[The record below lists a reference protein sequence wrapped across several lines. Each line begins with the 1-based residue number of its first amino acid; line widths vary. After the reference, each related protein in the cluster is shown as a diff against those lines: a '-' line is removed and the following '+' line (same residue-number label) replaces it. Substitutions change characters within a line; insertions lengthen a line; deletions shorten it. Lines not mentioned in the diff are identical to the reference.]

1 MPIVFRSVILILGVL
16 AFARAVEPAIRSPV
30 ALAADAAGGTVYVA
44 EATTNQIAEVDLTG
58 RRVVREFPL
67 PDGPTAVVLSPDGRQ
82 IYVAAGVAQGRIHR
96 IERDSGKISRSYPV
110 GHTPTALVPTAD
122 GARMFVCARF
132 NDQVEVL
139 DLVGGTVTARI
150 PVEREPVALGLTP
163 DGSRLVVANH
173 LPAGRADVETVAAGI
188 SFIDTAKNQVIATVH
203 LPNGSTSL
211 RGLALSPDGAFAYV
225 THILGRYQQPTTQL
239 ERGWMNTNAL
249 SIIDVRGMKLTATVL
264 LDSVDQGAAN
274 PWGVACSAD
283 GAWVAVS
290 HAGSHEV
297 SLIDRVALHR
307 ALATPKGANAADD
320 LAFLTGMQ
328 RRLAV
333 PGKGPRGLTIAGN
346 RVVTTEYFTDTLA
359 VIDLTTPAASGISLG
374 PLAESSIVRKGELA
388 FNDASRCF
396 QRWQSCASC
405 HPDSRTDGLNWD
417 LMNDGLGNPKNT
429 RNMLNAHRRS
439 PVMALGIRESAE
451 KAVRAGFRYI
461 QFAVVDEEVTTS
473 VDEYLK
479 SLTPVP
485 SPHLVDGKL
494 SPQAERGQALFTSTG
509 CIACHKPPLFTDM
522 KKHEFGFGTG
532 IDAGKP
538 FMTPTLVE
546 IWRTAPYLHDGRAA
560 TLKDVLTTADPEGR
574 HGDAKNLSAK
584 DLDDLLEFVL
594 SL

>member
-1 MPIVFRSVILILGVL
+1 
-16 AFARAVEPAIRSPV
+16 
-30 ALAADAAGGTVYVA
+30 
-44 EATTNQIAEVDLTG
+44 
-58 RRVVREFPL
+58 
-67 PDGPTAVVLSPDGRQ
+67 
-82 IYVAAGVAQGRIHR
+82 
-96 IERDSGKISRSYPV
+96 
-110 GHTPTALVPTAD
+110 
-122 GARMFVCARF
+122 
-132 NDQVEVL
+132 VEVL

-173 LPAGRADVETVAAGI
+173 LPAGRADAEIVAAGI
-188 SFIDTAKNQVIATVH
+188 SFIDTTKNQVIATVR

-249 SIIDVRGMKLTATVL
+249 SIIDVRLMKLTATVL

-307 ALATPKGANAADD
+307 ALAGPKGANSADD
-320 LAFLTGMQ
+320 LSFLNGMQ

-333 PGKGPRGLTIAGN
+333 PGKGPRGLVIAGN

-374 PLAESSIVRKGELA
+374 PLAEPSIVRKGELA

-405 HPDSRTDGLNWD
+405 HPDSRTDALNWD

-429 RNMLNAHRRS
+429 RNMLNVHRR
-439 PVMALGIRESAE
+439 AR
-451 KAVRAGFRYI
+451 
-461 QFAVVDEEVTTS
+461 
-473 VDEYLK
+473 
-479 SLTPVP
+479 
-485 SPHLVDGKL
+485 
-494 SPQAERGQALFTSTG
+494 
-509 CIACHKPPLFTDM
+509 
-522 KKHEFGFGTG
+522 
-532 IDAGKP
+532 
-538 FMTPTLVE
+538 
-546 IWRTAPYLHDGRAA
+546 
-560 TLKDVLTTADPEGR
+560 
-574 HGDAKNLSAK
+574 
-584 DLDDLLEFVL
+584 
-594 SL
+594 